1 MSNEQRK
8 EDDEGGGLVQIEILG
23 SSSLGNAY
31 IVNDGKTSLLL
42 ECGLPMSETQAK
54 SYFRVSQVSAC
65 LISHQHL

>member
-1 MSNEQRK
+1 M
-8 EDDEGGGLVQIEILG
+8 QIEVLG

-42 ECGLPMSETQAK
+42 ECGLPMRDMQIK
-54 SYFRVSQVSAC
+54 SDFRVSQVSGC